1 MTTLEA
7 DLETLE
13 GRLAN
18 PCHDETPESLRALL
32 APGVREYG
40 SSGRE
45 YDGDAILNGLLSH
58 DRPKVRFTNFSV
70 VRVGVDA
77 ALVTYVSH
85 LAPGSARKPPVLR
98 SSLWQRQAGFWR
110 LVFHQGTRMGG
121 EAAQE

>member
-7 DLETLE
+7 ELEALE

-18 PCHDETPESLRALL
+18 PSDETHDSLAALL
-32 APGVREYG
+32 APGFREYG

-45 YDGDAILNGLLSH
+45 YDAETVLEGLLAQE
-58 DRPKVRFTNFSV
+58 RPKVRFTNFRV

-85 LAPGSARKPPVLR
+85 MAPGPGSKPPALR
-98 SSLWQRQAGFWR
+98 SSLWQRHGGSWQ
-110 LVFHQGTRMGG
+110 LLFHQGTRVGG
-121 EAAQE
+121 ESARE